1 MAMADTLLRP
11 VRQVQHWLEAH
22 PRVRMWLRVFRLSL
36 FQFGMGLSLAPLTGT
51 LNRVLINELGIAAF
65 LVGSLLALHY
75 FISPAR
81 AIFGY
86 RSDIHRAAGR
96 WRTPYL
102 VLGAMLTYGGLATA
116 PFSLILLSGE
126 GFLPFPLAVIVCFA
140 IFFAYGLGVNIAE
153 TIYLAIVSDVTPPQE
168 RGRVLSVLWVAL
180 VLGTIVGSLLIGELL
195 LDYSHTRLIQV
206 MQGSA
211 LAFVFLTFM
220 SMLDQERLKPNGEL
234 VDFTPVRVRETLGE
248 SLRMLAAQ
256 RPLRNLFI
264 VLALTTTGFAVH
276 DVLLEP
282 YGGQVLGMTVAETTR
297 LTAVWGGGMLTAI
310 VLTGWLLWRG
320 HSALRLLGSSTLLGI
335 LGFAT
340 ISLSTTPDHVG
351 QFLGGIA
358 LIGMGRGMLI
368 VGGLSLVMGLCD
380 RAHAGL
386 FIALWGITQ
395 ALAQGIGT
403 ISAGLARDVIGRMS
417 GVVANG
423 YIAVYLS
430 ALTLIAV
437 AGAMLLILSWR
448 GQLRAEQVR
457 SPWSSLDQVN
467 ADQIIF

>member
-11 VRQVQHWLEAH
+11 FRQAQNWLAAR
-22 PRVRMWLRVFRLSL
+22 PRLRMWLRVFRLSL

-51 LNRVLINELGIAAF
+51 LNRVLISELGISAF
-65 LVGSLLALHY
+65 LVGSLLAIHY

-81 AIFGY
+81 AIVGF
-86 RSDIHRAAGR
+86 RSDVHRAAGR

-126 GFLPFPLAVIVCFA
+126 GYLPFPLAVIVCFA

-153 TIYLAIVSDVTPPQE
+153 TIYLAIVSDVTPPEE
-168 RGRVLSVLWVAL
+168 RGRVLSILWVAL
-180 VLGTIVGSLLIGELL
+180 VMGTVVGSLLIGELL

-211 LAFVFLTFM
+211 LAFVFLTFL
-220 SMLDQERLKPNGEL
+220 SLLDQERLLPNGQL
-234 VDFTPVRVRETLGE
+234 ADVTPVRVRETLGQ
-248 SLRMLAAQ
+248 SLRMLAAE

-264 VLALTTTGFAVH
+264 VLALSTTGFAVH

-297 LTAVWGGGMLTAI
+297 LTAIWGGGMLAAI
-310 VLTGWLLWRG
+310 VLTGWLIWRG
-320 HSALRLLGSSTLLGI
+320 QPALRMLGGASLIGVV
-335 LGFAT
+335 GFAT
-340 ISLSTTPDHVG
+340 ISLANSPDHVT
-351 QFLGGIA
+351 QFLGGVA

-386 FIALWGITQ
+386 FLALWGITQ
-395 ALAQGIGT
+395 ALAQGVGT
-403 ISAGLARDVIGRMS
+403 IAAGLARDIIGRMS
-417 GVVANG
+417 GVVASG

-430 ALTLIAV
+430 ALTLIAA
-437 AGAMLLILSWR
+437 AGLMLLILSLR

>member
-264 VLALTTTGFAVH
+264 VLALATTGFAVH